1 MNLIFGNPKQN
12 QNNQMVLKERKRNS
26 LFFFSKIENSNMQI
40 DWEKI
45 QKQRLAIKRNWITG
59 TAHLIKCSGHK
70 ERY

>member
-1 MNLIFGNPKQN
+1 
-12 QNNQMVLKERKRNS
+12 
-26 LFFFSKIENSNMQI
+26 MQI